1 MNMKLKAAGD
11 VAGVSAVI
19 FGTIAFLNYVSKE
32 YAPIILAFGM
42 LAYLIYIM
50 YSIRLSSLES
60 EQRELERVEDI
71 VRTRNLLQSLEQKS
85 SK

>member
-19 FGTIAFLNYVSKE
+19 FGTIAFLNYVSRE
-32 YAPIILAFGM
+32 YAPIILAFGL

-50 YSIRLSSLES
+50 YSIRLSSLEN
-60 EQRELERVEDI
+60 EQRELERVEEV

>member
-1 MNMKLKAAGD
+1 MNLKLKAAGD

-19 FGTIAFLNYVSKE
+19 FGTIAFLNYVTKE
-32 YAPIILAFGM
+32 YASIIIAFGL

>member
-1 MNMKLKAAGD
+1 MKLKAAGD

-19 FGTIAFLNYVSKE
+19 FGTIAFLNYVSRE

-71 VRTRNLLQSLEQKS
+71 VRTRNLIQSLEQKS

>member
-1 MNMKLKAAGD
+1 MSLKLKAAGD
-11 VAGVSAVI
+11 VAGVTAVI
-19 FGTIAFLNYVSKE
+19 FGTVAFLNYVTKE
-32 YAPIILAFGM
+32 YAAIILAFGL
-42 LAYLIYIM
+42 LAYLIYLM

-60 EQRELERVEDI
+60 EQRELELTEDI

>member
-1 MNMKLKAAGD
+1 MNLKLKAAGD
-11 VAGVSAVI
+11 VAGITAVI
-19 FGTIAFLNYVSKE
+19 FGSIALLNYVTKE
-32 YAPIILAFGM
+32 YASIIIAVGL

-50 YSIRLSSLES
+50 YSIRLSSLEN
-60 EQRELERVEDI
+60 EQRELERVEEV

>member
-1 MNMKLKAAGD
+1 MKLKAAGD

-19 FGTIAFLNYVSKE
+19 FGTIAFLNYVSRE
-32 YAPIILAFGM
+32 YAPIILAFGL

-50 YSIRLSSLES
+50 YSIRLSSLEN
-60 EQRELERVEDI
+60 EQRELERVEEV